1 MKQAARRIVEK
12 LRRKGYQAFFAGGWV
27 RDFLL
32 GRRPKDI
39 DIATSARPDEV
50 LRLFPG
56 SRAIGAQFGV
66 VQIHSYGHVYE
77 VATFRTE
84 AAYLDGRHPSSVTFS
99 GPEQDALRRDFTING
114 LFYDPVEERVIDYV
128 HGREDLQARVIR
140 TIGDPTERFSEDRLR
155 MLRAIRLA
163 CSLGFDIVPETWRAI
178 RKLSGA
184 VVEVSH
190 ERIRDELI
198 RIFTGP
204 NPGRGLGL
212 LYDSGLLEHIVP
224 EVAALARIRLPRQG
238 ASRNALTRTCRRLSL
253 LRRPS
258 VSLAFATLLQDVGTT
273 ATEGSK
279 IAGNICRRLRMSNE
293 EIEQVGNLI
302 SAHPAFLSAAE
313 MRKST
318 LVRLLR
324 KPDIDEHL
332 ELLRVNCLSAAHSL
346 EAYRY
351 CKRKLEEYHDEV
363 IAPALI
369 NGEDL
374 IAMGYS
380 PGPIFKRILG
390 EVEDLQIEGRLKTRE
405 EALDHIRKSFPLQ
418 NPRCK

>member
-12 LRRKGYQAFFAGGWV
+12 LRRRGHQAFFAGGWV

-32 GRRPKDI
+32 GRKPKDI
-39 DIATSARPDEV
+39 DIATSARPDEL

-66 VQIHSYGHVYE
+66 VQIRSYGHAYE

-140 TIGDPTERFSEDRLR
+140 TIGNPIERFSEDRLR

-163 CSLGFDIVPETWRAI
+163 CSLGFEIVPETWKAI
-178 RKLSGA
+178 RELAPA
-184 VVEVSH
+184 VVEVSR

-198 RIFTGP
+198 RIFTGLH
-204 NPGRGLGL
+204 PGMGLGL
-212 LYDSGLLEHIVP
+212 LHDSGLLEHILP
-224 EVAALARIRLPRQG
+224 EVAALARQG
-238 ASRNALTRTCRRLSL
+238 ASRDALTRTCRRLSL

-258 VSLAFATLLQDVGTT
+258 VSLAFATLLQDVGET
-273 ATEGSK
+273 AAEGSK
-279 IAGNICRRLRMSNE
+279 IARNICRRLRMSNE
-293 EIEQVGNLI
+293 ELEQVGNLI
-302 SAHPAFLSAAE
+302 SAHTAFLSAGE
-313 MRKST
+313 MRKSA
-318 LVRLLR
+318 LVKLFR

-332 ELLRVNCLSAAHSL
+332 ELLRINCLSVAHRL

-351 CKRKLEEYHDEV
+351 CKRKIEEYHGEV
-363 IAPALI
+363 IAPTLV

-405 EALDHIRKSFPLQ
+405 EALAHIKKSFPKTEE
-418 NPRCK
+418 PTTESEV